1 MLRLSKKAE
10 YSIIALKH
18 MLNQPSGTVTRAR
31 EIARTYNIPSEIMA
45 KILQRLARKGIVQ
58 SCQGAKGG
66 YTLLK
71 AGDKISLVDIVE
83 TVEDPVSIV
92 NCMGETNC
100 NCMQLD
106 NCNIR
111 DPFKIIQK
119 QFEFFLSGISLADI
133 NNEIELQKVVWQ

>member
-66 YTLLK
+66 YMLIK
-71 AGDKISLVDIVE
+71 AGEKISLADIVQ
-83 TVEDPVSIV
+83 TVEDPISIV
-92 NCMGETNC
+92 DCMGETGSD
-100 NCMQLD
+100 CMQLD

-119 QFEFFLSGISLADI
+119 QFEIFLSGISLADI
-133 NNEIELQKVVWQ
+133 NNEIELQKVMWQ